1 MTENFQA
8 LKATRKEQLQR
19 IRQAAGDKRLAPGT
33 RQEKAAHRA
42 LSNEDRQ
49 DLIGKTLLTSQI
61 RKVHAGRMQKR
72 FRQLSTEMAV
82 RYQKQSSDH
91 RLPTFDLHLRHQLR
105 LVTILHQMTNLDV
118 RHTTESSQILLDAL
132 DGIFTGLRQRR
143 RRLRFIGAVEIEIIN
158 MRLMSDAHGRGDLGD
173 LHSGRRK
180 LKVLE
185 AMIGGNLFLREQ
197 EVLALVHCHGVMDLG
212 SYAAEEVG
220 RELRRYWELPYQV
233 EVKTFSERFKGKTKT
248 VEASLNDI
256 ASYCTKG
263 ANDLIGENSKKS
275 ISLHFKLSFDKD
287 LESDEDQMAKNHRTK
302 GSIVKRECI
311 EDGLEHPR
319 SMTLKQIAFHAITI
333 DRLMGLRSDR
343 MGYLIDL

>member
-1 MTENFQA
+1 MSDNFHA
-8 LKATRKEQLQR
+8 LKANRKEQLQR
-19 IRQAAGDKRLAPGT
+19 IRQLAGVTRLAPGAQ
-33 RQEKAAHRA
+33 QEKATHMA
-42 LSNEDRQ
+42 LSNENRQ
-49 DLIGKTLLTSQI
+49 DLIGKTLLSTHI

-82 RYQKQSSDH
+82 RYRKQSPDH
-91 RLPTFDLHLRHQLR
+91 RLKTLDQHLRHQLR
-105 LVTILHQMTNLDV
+105 LVTILHQVTNLDV

-132 DGIFTGLRQRR
+132 DRILTSLHQGRK
-143 RRLRFIGAVEIEIIN
+143 RLRFIGAVEIEIIN
-158 MRLMSDAHGRGDLGD
+158 MRLMTDAHGREDLEN

-212 SYAAEEVG
+212 SYTAEDVG
-220 RELRRYWELPYQV
+220 REFRRHWELPYQV
-233 EVKTFSERFKGKTKT
+233 ELKSFSEHFKGKRKT
-248 VEASLNDI
+248 VEASLDDI

-263 ANDLIGENSKKS
+263 ANDLIGENVKKC

-287 LESDEDQMAKNHRTK
+287 LESDEDQMVKTWRTK
-302 GSIVKRECI
+302 GSTTREEFI
-311 EDGLEHPR
+311 QEGLEHPR
-319 SMTLKQIAFHAITI
+319 SMTFKQIAFHAIAI